1 MTQEEKDYKK
11 VIGSRLHDLRTKRKP
26 GYHRCDVANELK
38 MAHSTYND
46 YEGGRRGPN
55 GGVLIEFAKY
65 YNTTVDYITGNTD
78 DDSPINETD
87 VFNALSKVKRI
98 VSSEDGKGLS
108 EKQMLQ
114 IENDLKDV
122 LLKLKNNTK

>member
-1 MTQEEKDYKK
+1 MAQEEKDYKK

-26 GYHRCDVANELK
+26 GYHRCDVANELN

-78 DDSPINETD
+78 DDSPVNED
-87 VFNALSKVKRI
+87 DLLNALDKVDRI
-98 VSSEDGKGLS
+98 VSGKNGTPLSED
-108 EKQMLQ
+108 E
-114 IENDLKDV
+114 
-122 LLKLKNNTK
+122 LLKIEKNLNNLLLKIKHSTK

>member
-1 MTQEEKDYKK
+1 MAQEDKDYKK
-11 VIGSRLHDLRTKRKP
+11 VIGSRLRDLRTKRKP
-26 GYHRCDVANELK
+26 GYHRCDVADELG

-78 DDSPINETD
+78 DDSPVDENNLFD
-87 VFNALSKVKRI
+87 ALSKVERI
-98 VSSEDGKGLS
+98 VSNKNGKSLS
-108 EKQMLQ
+108 EEDLLM
-114 IENDLKDV
+114 IENNLNNL
-122 LLKLKNNTK
+122 LLKIKKSSN